1 MDSVTSMSTHRPMS
15 PDERIFFTGLGAR
28 VAAAR
33 RNADLT
39 QQQLAD
45 ALGISQPQL
54 AFYEVGKR
62 RVPVSLLPKLA
73 RALGVT
79 IEALVDDNGAVAVP
93 VKRGPVSKLQQQ
105 LDAISQL
112 PKAEQRAV
120 STVLDAVLAQHG
132 RPRQEAAANA

>member
-1 MDSVTSMSTHRPMS
+1 MHSVTSMSAHRPMS

-28 VAAAR
+28 VAGAR

-73 RALGVT
+73 RALGVS
-79 IEALVDDNGAVAVP
+79 IEALVDEAGTVATP
-93 VKRGPVSKLQQQ
+93 ARRGPASRLQRQ
-105 LDAISQL
+105 LDAIAQL
-112 PKAEQRAV
+112 PKAQQRV
-120 STVLDAVLAQHG
+120 VTTMLDAMLAQHG
-132 RPRQEAAANA
+132 REAAATA

>member
-1 MDSVTSMSTHRPMS
+1 MHCVTNMSAHRPMN
-15 PDERIFFTGLGAR
+15 PDERIFFTSLGAR
-28 VAAAR
+28 IAGAR

-45 ALGISQPQL
+45 ALGLSQPQL

-62 RVPVSLLPKLA
+62 RVPVSLLPGLA

-79 IEALVDDNGAVAVP
+79 IEALVDEGSVVAAP
-93 VKRGPVSKLQQQ
+93 AKRGPVSRLQQQ
-105 LDAISQL
+105 LDAITQL
-112 PKAEQRAV
+112 PKSQQRAV

-132 RPRQEAAANA
+132 RVEREAAATA